1 MGRKWGSMRGKRKSI
16 TRVLGVVTI
25 LTIST
30 LSLVGC
36 GDGTKNIDEKYDYKS
51 EDSSEDAYT
60 IAYANIINID
70 AAVKYKQ
77 DSVLNDVSN
86 IQLMYGEYDK
96 ALQTIDLALAF
107 SDDMMLITNK
117 IKLLEKFS
125 DYEARDLLVEQ
136 VISEQ
141 SDNYLLMNLD
151 DKLYFNFLL
160 ISNYDNQTAIENYF
174 KILEDDVDESYLDG
188 IYNNLGWAYLNLYDY
203 ENAKI
208 YCEKALEYDPTDSI
222 TLSNLGNC
230 YYGLDDNEKALEIYD
245 QAMQSDPYNTYAIFG
260 YASAAQSLEN
270 YEDAIEVWNQ
280 YLTILPNDVDGWD
293 GLYGCYLSIEDVE
306 GQNVCLDALISLAPD
321 NRSYAY
327 DQLIVQQE
335 LATLFDPDEV
345 IRTYR
350 KATNDF
356 EANWLIADF
365 TYNYVSAEQ
374 GLKLYE
380 TVLAVDAME
389 YWEFASL
396 AEDAY
401 YLDETELLSRILDV
415 TEASLSKEERLEIEA
430 YLYYYDED
438 ADRLM
443 AVASEIVAINP
454 ENGYGYEYLGD
465 AYYFAENYE
474 KASASYELALTYSED
489 TYYSSKA
496 LTDCLILLGRIDEAA
511 LMNNQLLEDY
521 PNDATLHVNQ
531 ARIEMKTGN
540 GAAAIDHLVTASV
553 LSEYLGDIFE
563 TYEEL
568 APLKG
573 NPALS
578 GIK

>member
-1 MGRKWGSMRGKRKSI
+1 MRGKGKSLF
-16 TRVLGVVTI
+16 RALGIVTI
-25 LTIST
+25 LTISA

-36 GDGTKNIDEKYDYKS
+36 GDGTKNIDAKYDYTS
-51 EDSSEDAYT
+51 EDGSDDAYT

-77 DSVLNDVSN
+77 DSVLSDVSN

-117 IKLLEKFS
+117 IKLLEKFG
-125 DYEARDLLVEQ
+125 DYEARELLVQE
-136 VISEQ
+136 VINEQ

-160 ISNYDNQTAIENYF
+160 ISNYDSQTAIENYF
-174 KILEDDVDESYLDG
+174 DILEEDVDDSYLDG

-230 YYGLDDNEKALEIYD
+230 YYGLEDYENALEIYD

-260 YASAAQSLEN
+260 YASAAQSLEY
-270 YEDAIEVWNQ
+270 YEDAIEIWNQ
-280 YLTILPNDVDGWD
+280 YVTILPGDMDGWG
-293 GLYGCYLSIEDVE
+293 GLYGCYLALEDLE
-306 GQNVCLDALISLAPD
+306 GQNLCLDALVSLAPD
-321 NRSYAY
+321 NRGYAY

-345 IRTYR
+345 IRGYR
-350 KATNDF
+350 EATNDF

-365 TYNYVSAEQ
+365 TYNYVSTEQ

-380 TVLAVDAME
+380 TVLAVDAIE
-389 YWEFASL
+389 YWDYASL

-401 YLDETELLSRILDV
+401 YLGEDDLLTRVLDV
-415 TEASLSKEERLEIEA
+415 AEASLSREERLEIEA

-438 ADRLM
+438 AERLM

-465 AYYFAENYE
+465 AYYFAEDYE
-474 KASASYELALTYSED
+474 KAASSYELAATYSED
-489 TYYSSKA
+489 AYYSSQA
-496 LTDCLILLGRIDEAA
+496 LVDCLILLGRIDEAA
-511 LMNNQLLEDY
+511 LMNNQLLEAY
-521 PNDATLHVNQ
+521 PDDATLYVNQ

-540 GAAAIDHLVTASV
+540 GAAAIDHLVTAMS

-563 TYEEL
+563 SYEEL

-578 GIK
+578 GIE